1 MKIPLHRHLFAML
14 DDIHQCL
21 VEFHSRFIVTTK
33 YISAPG
39 PCVFLNYKL
48 TI

>member
-1 MKIPLHRHLFAML
+1 MKIPLHWLLFAML

-33 YISAPG
+33 YMSAPVL
-39 PCVFLNYKL
+39 CVFLNHKL
-48 TI
+48 II